1 MASIAEQLAQFRAE
15 ITEAEGRLADLQ
27 IRMMDARVIAA
38 TFQSEYED
46 RVWPWQEELERV
58 QQEIEEIRGYSVERP
73 DIPGLPQDYVPIEE
87 QFRRTWRPSAADKVP
102 KGVAI
107 KPRDTVPP
115 ADEASLKRL
124 YRKLAL
130 RFHPDLAPNDQ
141 ARERWT
147 EFMRQINDA
156 YAARDAVALQELS
169 DVLAK
174 EATADPGGTTETALA
189 LVPDEDELTQ
199 AQTRLQALQLAIQTV
214 EGELFDVEWAW
225 EMKLK
230 KEVDTARS
238 KGRDLLEE
246 IAADLQARL
255 KEAQRELAS
264 LKR

>member
-1 MASIAEQLAQFRAE
+1 MTSVAEQLAKIRAE
-15 ITEAEGRLADLQ
+15 ISEAEGRLADLQ
-27 IRMMDARVIAA
+27 IRVMDIRVAA
-38 TFQSEYED
+38 AVFRAEYEEK
-46 RVWPWQEELERV
+46 VWPWQEELGRV
-58 QQEIEEIRGYSVERP
+58 QQEIEDIRGYSVERP
-73 DIPGLPQDYVPIEE
+73 DIPGLPEDYVPVEE
-87 QFRRTWRPSAADKVP
+87 QFRRTWRPTAGDKVME
-102 KGVAI
+102 GVVI
-107 KPRDTVPP
+107 KPRDTLPP

-141 ARERWT
+141 TRQRWT
-147 EFMRQINDA
+147 EFMSQINDA

-169 DVLAK
+169 DVLAR
-174 EATADPGGTTETALA
+174 EAAADPGATTETALA

-199 AQTRLQALQLAIQTV
+199 AQSRLQALQLAIQSV

-230 KEVDTARS
+230 KEVDAARS

>member
-1 MASIAEQLAQFRAE
+1 MTSIAEQLAKLRAE
-15 ITEAEGRLADLQ
+15 ISEAEGRLADLQ
-27 IRMMDARVIAA
+27 IRVMDMRVAAA
-38 TFQSEYED
+38 TFRAEYEEK
-46 RVWPWQEELERV
+46 VWPWQEELERV
-58 QQEIEEIRGYSVERP
+58 QQEIEDIRGYSVKRP
-73 DIPGLPQDYVPIEE
+73 DIPGLPEDYIPVEE
-87 QFRRTWRPSAADKVP
+87 QFRRTWRPTAGDKVT
-102 KGVAI
+102 KKI
-107 KPRDTVPP
+107 QIQPRDTLPP

-147 EFMRQINDA
+147 GFMSQINDA

-174 EATADPGGTTETALA
+174 EATAEPGASTETALA

-199 AQTRLQALQLAIQTV
+199 AQSRLQALQLAIQSV

-230 KEVDTARS
+230 KEVETARG
-238 KGRDLLEE
+238 KGRDLLGE
-246 IAADLQARL
+246 IAADLQAEL
-255 KEAQRELAS
+255 EEARRELAS